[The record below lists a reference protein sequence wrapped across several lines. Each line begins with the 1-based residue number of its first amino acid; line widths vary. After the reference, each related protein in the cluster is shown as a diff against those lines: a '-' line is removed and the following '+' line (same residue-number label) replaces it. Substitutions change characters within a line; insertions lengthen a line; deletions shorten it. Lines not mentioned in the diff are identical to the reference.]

1 MTTLAST
8 RAIIMIRE
16 VLYARRKSLVA
27 IALLLILPSAL
38 YFSTH
43 SGESGMHGDM
53 PPPLV
58 ETVRAAMA
66 PVDINVSAIGSL
78 EADQSIV
85 VTTEISGPVTSIA
98 FTDGQRLAKGDVI
111 VTLDQASL
119 KAKQMQA
126 DAQLALA
133 KANYQRAQNL
143 FAKGSGTARARDEA
157 LNDLRSS
164 EADVEAARA
173 ALDKATIRAP
183 FDGTV
188 GLRQISLGQYL
199 EPGNPIATLADLDHL
214 RLDFRVSEIYLTSV
228 QTGQDVDLTFDARP
242 GEHFKGKVSAI
253 DPVIDAEGRALR
265 VRALL
270 DNKDGKLRP
279 GLFGRVNVVTLRRDS
294 IVIPEEAI
302 IASKTG
308 GSAVFVVG
316 TDNIAKMRDV
326 EIGERQLG
334 KVEIKSGL
342 NVGEQVITS
351 GQLKV
356 RDGEEV
362 VPPKIGEGM
371 KDSDP
376 AKAS

>member
-1 MTTLAST
+1 
-8 RAIIMIRE
+8 MIRD
-16 VLYARRKSLVA
+16 VFYTRRKSLVA
-27 IALLLILPSAL
+27 IALLLILPGAL
-38 YFSTH
+38 YFANH
-43 SGESGMHGDM
+43 AGRSGVHGDA
-53 PPPLV
+53 PPPVV
-58 ETVRAAMA
+58 ETVRAETA
-66 PVDINVSAIGSL
+66 PVDINVAAIGSL

-85 VTTEISGPVTSIA
+85 VTTEISGAVTGIA
-98 FTDGQRLAKGDVI
+98 FVDGQRLAKGDVI

-183 FDGTV
+183 FGGTV
-188 GLRQISLGQYL
+188 GLRQISLGQFL
-199 EPGNPIATLADLDHL
+199 EPGDPIATLADLDHL
-214 RLDFRVSEIYLTSV
+214 RIDFRVSEIYLTSV
-228 QTGQDVDLTFDARP
+228 QVGQDVDLTFDARP
-242 GEHFKGKVSAI
+242 GEHFKGNVSAI

-270 DNKDGKLRP
+270 DNKEGKLRP
-279 GLFGRVNVVTLRRDS
+279 GLFGRVNVVTLRRES

-316 TDNIAKMRDV
+316 ADNVAMMRDV

-342 NVGEQVITS
+342 SVGEQVISS

-356 RDGEEV
+356 RDGNQV
-362 VPPKIGEGM
+362 APPSAGNGA

>member
-1 MTTLAST
+1 MTWEL
-8 RAIIMIRE
+8 
-16 VLYARRKSLVA
+16 LYARRKSLVA
-27 IALLLILPSAL
+27 IALLLILPSVL
-38 YFSTH
+38 YLSTH
-43 SGESGMHGDM
+43 SGESGMHGEM

-58 ETVRAAMA
+58 ETVHVNMA

-85 VTTEISGPVTSIA
+85 VTTEISGAVTSIG

-126 DAQLALA
+126 EAQLALA

-143 FAKGSGTARARDEA
+143 FSKGSGTARARDEA

-164 EADVEAARA
+164 QADVEAATS

-183 FDGTV
+183 FNGTV

-214 RLDFRVSEIYLTSV
+214 RIDFRVSEIYLTAV
-228 QTGQDVDLTFDARP
+228 QAGQDVELTFDARP

-270 DNKDGKLRP
+270 DNKEGKLRP
-279 GLFGRVNVVTLRRDS
+279 GLFGRVNVVTLRRES

-302 IASKTG
+302 IASKSG
-308 GSAVFVVG
+308 GGAVFVVG
-316 TDNIAKMRDV
+316 KDNVARMRDV

-342 NVGEQVITS
+342 SVGEQVISS

-356 RDGEEV
+356 RDGDQV
-362 VPPKIGEGM
+362 VPPMAGDGS
-371 KDSDP
+371 KDGDP